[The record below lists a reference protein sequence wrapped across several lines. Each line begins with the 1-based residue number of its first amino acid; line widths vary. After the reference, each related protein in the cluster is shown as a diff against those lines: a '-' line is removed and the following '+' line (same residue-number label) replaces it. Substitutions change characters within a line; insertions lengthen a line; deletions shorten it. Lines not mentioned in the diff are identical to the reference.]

1 MKFTSLQS
9 KSYLLLLLFLL
20 TGAVHAWGQNVTY
33 KLTKVTS
40 VENNG
45 LYVFEQDGY
54 VMTNTITSSALQC
67 TNDYKTTGLTGTEAY
82 VWKLE
87 STTNGFKM
95 RNVNKG
101 TNGLLT
107 NTSSTTLS
115 LNNSG
120 SVWAFNFQTDGT
132 VLIQNTSNSDRF
144 LGFTNATSHAYKA
157 YATSNLSTYPHAIA
171 VYQLVEAEPLPEH
184 TATFSIN
191 GTTSTSNVKEGGAIA
206 FPDVTNPDGYY
217 FMGWTATELPAVQAS
232 APADLTT
239 EATMGTADVTYFAVF
254 ARKIPGGAATLTDVL
269 TPEAIGQKTY
279 GDWTGKTFTSS
290 AVYAGNST
298 TSDNNEIQMRSNNSN
313 SGIVTTTS
321 GGKVTR
327 VAITWPENVTIERT
341 VDIYGKNTPYTAAT
355 DLYSSNKQGTKIGS
369 LVNTSDTRE
378 LTITG
383 DYAYIGMRSNNG
395 AVYMQNISIDWFT
408 ESADT
413 YSGYC
418 TTLATT
424 VPVTITAAGA
434 ASFSCTEALDFTGV
448 TGITAYAA
456 TLKTDKYVHLEA
468 VEQVH
473 AGEGIIV
480 RGAAGTYYVPVAT
493 GEVTRGVEN
502 LLQGTATEAYTVTQE
517 DYDNDLVYKYVKT
530 NSGQVGFQKAEAGK
544 VIAVG
549 KAFLKLSA
557 QQAREFKGF
566 AAEETMGINSLTP
579 DPSPKGEGSGYYTL
593 DGRKV
598 NGTPTRKGIYIVN
611 GKKVVR

>member
-45 LYVFEQDGY
+45 LYVFEQGGY

-82 VWKLE
+82 VWILE

-95 RNVNKG
+95 RNVNKE

-107 NTSSTTLS
+107 NNSSTNLS
-115 LNNSG
+115 WSNSG

-132 VLIQNTSNSDRF
+132 VLIQNKSNSERF
-144 LGFTNATSHAYKA
+144 LGFTSSTSHAYKA
-157 YATSNLSTYPHAIA
+157 YATSNLSNYPHAVV

-191 GTTSTSNVKEGGAIA
+191 GTTSTADVKEGGAIA

-217 FMGWTATELPAVQAS
+217 FMGWTATELPAMQAS

-269 TPEAIGQKTY
+269 TPEGIGQKTY
-279 GDWTGKTFTSS
+279 GDWTGKAFTSS

-298 TSDNNEIQMRSNNSN
+298 TSDNGEIQMRSNYSN

-321 GGKVTR
+321 GGKVTK
-327 VAITWPENVTIERT
+327 VAITWPENVTVERT

-355 DLYSSNKQGTKIGS
+355 DLYNSNKQGTKIGS

-383 DYAYIGMRSNNG
+383 DYAYIGLRSNNG
-395 AVYMQNISIDWFT
+395 AVYMLNISIDWFS

-448 TGITAYAA
+448 TGMTAYAA

-468 VEQVH
+468 VEQVP

-480 RGAAGTYYVPVAT
+480 KGAAGTYEVPVAT
-493 GEVTRGVEN
+493 GEVTQGVGN

-566 AAEETMGINSLTP
+566 AAEETTGINSLTP
-579 DPSPKGEGSGYYTL
+579 DPSPKGEGSGYYNL
-593 DGRKV
+593 AGQKV
-598 NGTPTRKGIYIVN
+598 GKGYKGIVIVQ

>member
-33 KLTKVTS
+33 NLTKVTS

-45 LYVFEQDGY
+45 LYVFEQGGY
-54 VMTNTITSSALQC
+54 VMTNTISSSALQC
-67 TNDYKTTGLTGTEAY
+67 TNDYKTTGLTGTEPY

-87 STTNGFKM
+87 STKNGF
-95 RNVNKG
+95 RIQNVSKG
-101 TNGLLT
+101 INGRLT
-107 NTSSTTLS
+107 NSSSTSLS
-115 LNNSG
+115 FNNIG

-144 LGFTNATSHAYKA
+144 LGFMSSTSHAYKA
-157 YATSNLSTYPHAIA
+157 YATSNLSNYPHAIA
-171 VYQLVEAEPLPEH
+171 VYKLVEDDTPAPKH

-191 GTTSTSNVKEGGAIA
+191 GTTSTADVKEGGAIA

-279 GDWTGKTFTSS
+279 GDWKGKTFTSS

-298 TSDNNEIQMRSNNSN
+298 TSYNNEIQMQSDNRN

-321 GGKVTR
+321 GGKVKR
-327 VAITWPENVTIERT
+327 VAITWQKNVTIERT

-355 DLYSSNKQGTKIGS
+355 DLYNSNKQGTKIGS

-383 DYAYIGMRSNNG
+383 DYAYIGLRSNNG
-395 AVYMQNISIDWFT
+395 AVYMLNISIDWFSK
-408 ESADT
+408 SADT

-424 VPVTITAAGA
+424 VPVTITAAGS

-468 VEQVH
+468 VEQVP

-480 RGAAGTYYVPVAT
+480 KGAAGTYEVPVAT
-493 GEVTRGVEN
+493 GEVTQGVGN

-566 AAEETMGINSLTP
+566 AAEETTGIKSLTP
-579 DPSPKGEGSGYYTL
+579 DPSPKGEGSGYYNL
-593 DGRKV
+593 AGQKVGKGYKGIVIVQGRKV
-598 NGTPTRKGIYIVN
+598 
-611 GKKVVR
+611 VR

>member
-1 MKFTSLQS
+1 MS
-9 KSYLLLLLFLL
+9 KRS
-20 TGAVHAWGQNVTY
+20 
-33 KLTKVTS
+33 
-40 VENNG
+40 
-45 LYVFEQDGY
+45 
-54 VMTNTITSSALQC
+54 
-67 TNDYKTTGLTGTEAY
+67 
-82 VWKLE
+82 
-87 STTNGFKM
+87 
-95 RNVNKG
+95 
-101 TNGLLT
+101 
-107 NTSSTTLS
+107 
-115 LNNSG
+115 
-120 SVWAFNFQTDGT
+120 
-132 VLIQNTSNSDRF
+132 
-144 LGFTNATSHAYKA
+144 
-157 YATSNLSTYPHAIA
+157 
-171 VYQLVEAEPLPEH
+171 
-184 TATFSIN
+184 
-191 GTTSTSNVKEGGAIA
+191 GAIA

-239 EATMGTADVTYFAVF
+239 EATMGTTDVTYFAVF

-269 TPEAIGQKTY
+269 TPEGIGQKTY

-298 TSDNNEIQMRSNNSN
+298 TSDNGEIQMRSKDSN

-321 GGKVTR
+321 GGKVTK
-327 VAITWPENVTIERT
+327 VAITWQENVSVERT

-355 DLYSSNKQGTKIGS
+355 DLYNSNKQGTKIGS

-383 DYAYIGMRSNNG
+383 DYAYIGLRSNNG
-395 AVYMQNISIDWFT
+395 AVYMLNISIDWFSK
-408 ESADT
+408 SADT

-424 VPVTITAAGA
+424 VPVTITTAGS

-468 VEQVH
+468 VEQVP

-480 RGAAGTYYVPVAT
+480 KGAAGTYEVPVAT
-493 GEVTRGVEN
+493 GEVTRGVRN

-517 DYDNDLVYKYVKT
+517 DHDNDLVYKYVKT

-566 AAEETMGINSLTP
+566 ATEETTGIQSLTP
-579 DPSPKGEGSGYYTL
+579 DPSPKGEGSGYYNL
-593 DGRKV
+593 AGQKV
-598 NGTPTRKGIYIVN
+598 GKGYKGIVIVR